1 MNAWEEGS
9 FEARIA
15 RWIPQPCGCSCERAV
30 FHPRRVGAT
39 RGRDARRGISSA
51 RKADGG
57 TSRMGMSPVRGTRQ
71 IGVLTLTHWF
81 RITVVVL
88 RINRTRSR
96 TVIASRPF
104 RVVRFTNDP
113 FVLTPEPDV
122 GSSLEVCRASV
133 QRRNAAMNA
142 EIYRY
147 PLALPASTFPRSVV
161 GVYRYYGREPCRV
174 NVMCLRRMYIA
185 TVLRPSAIAR
195 AEQRLSRS
203 RSCGEVPG
211 ATFRATQKR
220 AKLCE

>member
-1 MNAWEEGS
+1 MGGGIVRGAHRTLDPTTLRVFLRACRFS
-9 FEARIA
+9 SAS
-15 RWIPQPCGCSCERAV
+15 RWSHET
-30 FHPRRVGAT
+30 T

-57 TSRMGMSPVRGTRQ
+57 TSRMGMSPVRDTRQ

-88 RINRTRSR
+88 RIRTEQPSSR
-96 TVIASRPF
+96 QDRFP
-104 RVVRFTNDP
+104 VVRFTNDP

-147 PLALPASTFPRSVV
+147 PLALP
-161 GVYRYYGREPCRV
+161 
-174 NVMCLRRMYIA
+174 
-185 TVLRPSAIAR
+185 LRPSR
-195 AEQRLSRS
+195 VRLS
-203 RSCGEVPG
+203 VYT
-211 ATFRATQKR
+211 ATTVGNHVV
-220 AKLCE
+220 

>member
-39 RGRDARRGISSA
+39 SEQRGRDARRGISSA

-57 TSRMGMSPVRGTRQ
+57 TSRMGMSPVRGTSQ

-88 RINRTRSR
+88 RIERNSTLKTFRRHVHVRRTIYEYPP
-96 TVIASRPF
+96 V
-104 RVVRFTNDP
+104 
-113 FVLTPEPDV
+113 VLTPEPDV

-142 EIYRY
+142 ALFTAIPIRLRF
-147 PLALPASTFPRSVV
+147 PRFDLPAFGCRCIH
-161 GVYRYYGREPCRV
+161 YYGRVGADKQPCRV
-174 NVMCLRRMYIA
+174 NAMCLRRMYIA
-185 TVLRPSAIAR
+185 TDRSASVR
-195 AEQRLSRS
+195 
-203 RSCGEVPG
+203 G
-211 ATFRATQKR
+211 
-220 AKLCE
+220 